1 MMDKIIIKYPNICRI
16 FKLPIDKRLTHIQR
30 TPTLEK
36 ESFVKEVNDQYNTT
50 SYEQFF
56 RNKKVAIIGPS
67 PSVRNTENGEFI
79 ESNYDIIVRINK
91 QWKHDIELN
100 KYIGERT
107 DVLYNCISM
116 CQESGG
122 IIDTNYVIAHGIKYI
137 ISSIKYCYNDKQQ
150 RDTLFHDENRLN
162 QYVFFHL
169 NNKGLVPFGIVE
181 SSKYTKWD
189 THAGTRINTGLMA
202 ILDILHM
209 DVKEVYVKGFTF
221 FKDGYLNN
229 YRSVIDGKSVNEQNS
244 NVEVNKFMNKCGNH
258 DQQKQWLMFKKIL
271 KDENIR
277 KKIVMD
283 SALEQIM
290 NLDNFDN

>member
-1 MMDKIIIKYPNICRI
+1 MDKIINKYPNICRI
-16 FKLPIDKRLTHIQR
+16 FKLPLDKRLSHIQR

-36 ESFVKEVNDQYNTT
+36 ESFVKEVNDQYNT

-56 RNKKVAIIGPS
+56 SNKKVAIIGPS

-116 CQESGG
+116 CPESGG

-150 RDTLFHDENRLN
+150 RDKIFHDENRLN
-162 QYVFFHL
+162 QHIFFHL
-169 NNKGLVPFGIVE
+169 NNNGLVPFGIVD
-181 SSKYTKWD
+181 SSKYSKWD
-189 THAGTRINTGLMA
+189 TDAGTRINTGLMA

-229 YRSVIDGKSVNEQNS
+229 YRSTINGNPVNEQNS
-244 NVEVNKFMNKCGNH
+244 NIEVNKFMNKCGNH
-258 DQQKQWLMFKKIL
+258 DQRKQWSLFKKIL
-271 KDENIR
+271 RDEHIR

-290 NLDNFDN
+290 NLDKFDN

>member
-1 MMDKIIIKYPNICRI
+1 MDKIIIKYPNICRI
-16 FKLPIDKRLTHIQR
+16 FKLPIDKRLSHIQW

-36 ESFVKEVNDQYNTT
+36 ESFMKEVNDQYNT
-50 SYEQFF
+50 SYEDFF
-56 RNKKVAIIGPS
+56 SNKKVAIIGPS
-67 PSVRNTENGEFI
+67 PSVRNNENGEFI

-91 QWKHDIELN
+91 QWEHDIELN

-116 CQESGG
+116 CPESGG
-122 IIDTNYVIAHGIKYI
+122 IIDTNYVIEHGIKYI

-150 RDTLFHDENRLN
+150 RDKLFHDENRLN
-162 QYVFFHL
+162 QHVFFHL
-169 NNKGLVPFGIVE
+169 NNNGLVPFGIVD

-189 THAGTRINTGLMA
+189 TDAGTRINTGLIA

-229 YRSVIDGKSVNEQNS
+229 YRSIVNGKPVNEQNS
-244 NVEVNKFMNKCGNH
+244 NIEVNKFMKKCGNH
-258 DQQKQWLMFKKIL
+258 DQRKQWSMFKKML
-271 KDENIR
+271 KDEHIR

-290 NLDNFDN
+290 ALENLDN